1 MKVPNTVVWQLTK
14 KYSTFLV
21 KSNGQTFSHD
31 PLNLTNLHNASQA
44 GISNDRSIGLQSTK
58 VQAKKAKRG
67 VVTLLQAHKSHNRIT
82 KRKKNSSS
90 GLGFSSQNLR
100 RGFNRLGKTIKALP
114 LHSERVR
121 TLALKRLAR
130 LHVAN
135 RPLVGGVA
143 VKKEA
148 EKK

>member
-1 MKVPNTVVWQLTK
+1 
-14 KYSTFLV
+14 LV
-21 KSNGQTFSHD
+21 KFDGQTFSHD

-44 GISNDRSIGLQSTK
+44 GISNDRSIGLQSRR

-82 KRKKNSSS
+82 KRRKNSRS
-90 GLGFSSQNLR
+90 GLVYSSQDLR
-100 RGFNRLGKTIKALP
+100 RGFNRLGKTIKNLP
-114 LHSERVR
+114 LRSERVR
-121 TLALKRLAR
+121 NLALRRLAK
-130 LHVAN
+130 LHGAN
-135 RPLVGGVA
+135 RPLVGGAA

>member
-1 MKVPNTVVWQLTK
+1 MKVPSSVVWQLTK
-14 KYSTFLV
+14 KYNTFLV
-21 KSNGQTFSHD
+21 KANGQTFTHD
-31 PLNLTNLHNASQA
+31 PLSLTNLHNGSQA
-44 GISNDRSIGLQSTK
+44 GLSNDRAIGLQSRK

-82 KRKKNSSS
+82 KRKKNTRS
-90 GLGFSSQNLR
+90 GLGFSRQDLR
-100 RGFNRLGKTIKALP
+100 RGFNRLGKTIKNLP
-114 LHSERVR
+114 LQSERVR
-121 TLALKRLAR
+121 RLALRRLAA

-135 RPLVGGVA
+135 RPIVGGVA